1 VALRARRDVAV
12 GLHGGREA
20 VPAGCVGLLEQHN
33 GADDAV
39 PIFESLGGSEECV
52 PCSGVVH
59 TAPLCVEVDSGRVR
73 HVGVA
78 YANVDQRDDKSAGA
92 SSSRA
97 FFETTANGPG

>member
-1 VALRARRDVAV
+1 MS
-12 GLHGGREA
+12 GLHLDRSCQA
-20 VPAGCVGLLEQHN
+20 VWAFLKRN
-33 GADDAV
+33 SYDAV
-39 PIFESLGGSEECV
+39 PNFESLGGSEECV
-52 PCSGVVH
+52 PCSGVVR
-59 TAPLCVEVDSGRVR
+59 TAPLRVEVDSVRVR